1 MVQSLS
7 GTGSLRVGAEFISK
21 FLPGT
26 TVYLS
31 NPTWGNHR
39 NIFADAGVE
48 WKYYRWAQVVAE
60 WGSSAWAASH
70 AVAALARGCLPISR
84 WLPQE
89 VELHRLSWLCWAGR
103 WLLCLLPPKVLV
115 QLLLATDCCLDCILG
130 RHTAGFQRGESRV
143 PLVQHKRDSVLCL
156 AQLTMSQ

>member
-48 WKYYRWAQVVAE
+48 WKYYRWAQAVPE
-60 WGSSAWAASH
+60 WGSAGWAASH
-70 AVAALARGCLPISR
+70 AVAVLARGCFPNNR
-84 WLPQE
+84 WLPLE
-89 VELHRLSWLCWAGR
+89 VDQYVRCRAAQAELVLLRWQVVAVLYNQDCWRSCR
-103 WLLCLLPPKVLV
+103 WLPSAVW
-115 QLLLATDCCLDCILG
+115 
-130 RHTAGFQRGESRV
+130 TAS
-143 PLVQHKRDSVLCL
+143 C
-156 AQLTMSQ
+156 AAI

>member
-48 WKYYRWAQVVAE
+48 WKYYRWAQVVPE
-60 WGSSAWAASH
+60 WGSAGWAASCCGT
-70 AVAALARGCLPISR
+70 AGTRL
-84 WLPQE
+84 LPQ
-89 VELHRLSWLCWAGR
+89 
-103 WLLCLLPPKVLV
+103 
-115 QLLLATDCCLDCILG
+115 QLLA
-130 RHTAGFQRGESRV
+130 ASRFG
-143 PLVQHKRDSVLCL
+143 SLCMM
-156 AQLTMSQ
+156 QSCTG